1 MGFNYEKLPKC
12 EGCPIFEKGDDR
24 TRCAL
29 HWRPGTGTKAGF
41 PKKDGW
47 ECPRSDTEKYK
58 TVPIE
63 IRRQFANSY
72 LDLFIP
78 K

>member
-47 ECPRSDTEKYK
+47 ECPRDNVKNSNTDK
-58 TVPIE
+58 IGM
-63 IRRQFANSY
+63 IRAMAKAYSQM
-72 LDLFIP
+72 
-78 K
+78 